1 MATRT
6 SPRLQSRSAKKDLPL
21 ANVSNNADRVKA
33 LKAQLA
39 RIKTQAKKEAEHWEV
54 EQGRLLR
61 EHEEW
66 VRKEDQAIAK
76 LRAENESLAAQL
88 VCSALIQPR
97 ARGPAE
103 QGGSTRLSQPPATA
117 ERGGSR
123 STTALTDIDVPE
135 TPPKR
140 QRRPRKRKSTPTQFA
155 GRPDEEIEE
164 KFTLEIKTVK
174 QEEKDGPLIEE
185 FREVTLSKS
194 EDGSMLWNLDLLGL
208 GPAGHVDDI
217 YQRSFERKVVSWAF
231 GGGHIKTFHN
241 FETTNLTPYATYL
254 PKWNPQLPSRAGAHG
269 IAFGDAVSQDL
280 LPVFVQTEASMWRYS
295 GHFSTTMYGELESPQ
310 LARVPRSCLVA
321 IANDYIKKKW
331 GQNYLSGVNARLERE
346 AEEDGIP
353 FRPIQSTTGDIC
365 AAFLDGRMS
374 MDFTILQF
382 SRFDKAWF
390 QRLLDAEAAG
400 HRIAPKP
407 KKLPK
412 PKEPKTKAAPDAKP
426 KAKRRSKKGSTAD
439 AQPAAKKR
447 KAASGKAVRAQEQQK
462 KAQDD
467 ADDSDIEIV
476 GVKEAPK
483 RQLRSST
490 RSRRAMNIAWLESD
504 GEESDDGGDG
514 GDDDDFDEDNDG
526 A

>member
-88 VCSALIQPR
+88 PR

-103 QGGSTRLSQPPATA
+103 RGGSPRLSQPPATA

-123 STTALTDIDVPE
+123 STTPSTDTDVPE

-140 QRRPRKRKSTPTQFA
+140 QRRSRKRKSTPTQFA
-155 GRPDEEIEE
+155 GRPDDEVEE
-164 KFTLEIKTVK
+164 KYEVEIRTVK

-185 FREVTLSKS
+185 FHKVTLSKS
-194 EDGSMLWNLDLLGL
+194 EDGSMLWDLNTLGL
-208 GPAGHVDDI
+208 GPVGDVGAV

-231 GGGHIKTFHN
+231 GGGHIRTHHN
-241 FETTNLTPYATYL
+241 HNTTNLDPYATYH
-254 PKWNPQLPSRAGAHG
+254 PKWNPQLPGRAGAHG
-269 IAFGDAVSQDL
+269 IAFSHAVDDEL
-280 LPVFVQTEASMWRYS
+280 LPVFVRVKSNQWRYC
-295 GHFSTTMYGELESPQ
+295 GHYATNMYGDLDSTQ

-321 IANDYIKKKW
+321 IARDYIEKKW
-331 GQNYLSGVNARLERE
+331 GQEYLSDVNDDLKKEALEQ
-346 AEEDGIP
+346 GKP
-353 FRPIQSTTGDIC
+353 YRPVQSTEQSIC
-365 AAFLDGRMS
+365 AAFLDGRLS
-374 MDFTILQF
+374 MNFTVLEF
-382 SRFDKAWF
+382 SRYEHSWF

-400 HRIAPKP
+400 ERIAPKP
-407 KKLPK
+407 KYLPK
-412 PKEPKTKAAPDAKP
+412 PKVPKTKADPDAKP
-426 KAKRRSKKGSTAD
+426 KAKKRSKKGSTAD

-447 KAASGKAVRAQEQQK
+447 KAASGQAVRAQEQQK

-467 ADDSDIEIV
+467 ADDSDIEII

-490 RSRRAMNIAWLESD
+490 RSRRAMNLAWLESD

-514 GDDDDFDEDNDG
+514 GDDDDFDMDNDG

>member
-33 LKAQLA
+33 LEAQLA
-39 RIKTQAKKEAEHWEV
+39 RVKTQAKKEAEHWEV
-54 EQGRLLR
+54 EQDRLLR

-76 LRAENESLAAQL
+76 LRAENESLAAQFAT
-88 VCSALIQPR
+88 SRHGRAWRQPLYNTVNGHR
-97 ARGPAE
+97 CTGNPSEA
-103 QGGSTRLSQPPATA
+103 
-117 ERGGSR
+117 
-123 STTALTDIDVPE
+123 PE
-135 TPPKR
+135 TSS
-140 QRRPRKRKSTPTQFA
+140 QAEVQFA
-155 GRPDEEIEE
+155 GRPDDEVEE
-164 KFTLEIKTVK
+164 KYEVEIRTVK

-185 FREVTLSKS
+185 FHKVTLSKS
-194 EDGSMLWNLDLLGL
+194 EDGSMLWDLNTLGL
-208 GPAGHVDDI
+208 GPVGDVGEV

-231 GGGHIKTFHN
+231 GGGHIRTHHN
-241 FETTNLTPYATYL
+241 HNTTNLDPYATYH
-254 PKWNPQLPSRAGAHG
+254 PKWNPQLPGRAGTHG
-269 IAFGDAVSQDL
+269 IAFSHAVDDEL
-280 LPVFVQTEASMWRYS
+280 LPVFVRVKSNQWRYC
-295 GHFSTTMYGELESPQ
+295 GHYATNMYGDLDSTQ

-321 IANDYIKKKW
+321 IARDYIEKKW
-331 GQNYLSGVNARLERE
+331 GQEYLSDVNDDLKEE
-346 AEEDGIP
+346 ALAQGKP
-353 FRPIQSTTGDIC
+353 YRPVQSTEQSIC
-365 AAFLDGRMS
+365 AAFLDGRLS
-374 MDFTILQF
+374 MNFTVLEF
-382 SRFDKAWF
+382 SRYEHSWF

-400 HRIAPKP
+400 QRIAPKP
-407 KKLPK
+407 KYLPK
-412 PKEPKTKAAPDAKP
+412 PKVPKTKAGPDAKP
-426 KAKRRSKKGSTAD
+426 KAKKRSKKASTAD

-490 RSRRAMNIAWLESD
+490 RSRRAMNLAWLESD

-514 GDDDDFDEDNDG
+514 GDDDDFDEDNDE